1 MHYLYHILVWRGV
14 IVHSPDCPAA
24 DLAVAKG
31 AARRLFLRAWPV
43 MEGRVRIIN
52 KRIEIVRGSGGKLKV
67 REIVMIACDDHDEAT
82 RVESALNARLEGT
95 IRAVE
100 KAARPDRLPLTEAT

>member
-1 MHYLYHILVWRGV
+1 MHYLYDILVWRGV
-14 IVHSPDCPAA
+14 IVHSPDRAA
-24 DLAVAKG
+24 VDQAVAKG

-67 REIVMIACDDHDEAT
+67 REIVMIACDDHDEAL
-82 RVESALNARLEGT
+82 RVESALKARLEET
-95 IRAVE
+95 IRVVE
-100 KAARPDRLPLTEAT
+100 AAAKPGRFPPTVDA